1 MTAHVPPRCGM
12 GDVMI
17 WVLFSKPHTHPKSRV
32 FKVSSRVKT
41 LVSSGLQSHPDS
53 ASRWV
58 PPENRGF
65 NLHSSAPFL
74 WWVTHSH
81 SRVSSSSLPFG
92 KWSWW
97 GFEVQGQKS
106 WCCDNSYDK
115 VPAERRAAGT
125 GFISSES
132 RGLLQGDIFGR
143 RKNLQS
149 GKAKT
154 SVTAE
159 VCRYTQVRKSDPDLG
174 TLCFF

>member
-125 GFISSES
+125 GLISSVSHVVFCRETFLVEG
-132 RGLLQGDIFGR
+132 RICKVGKQKLQS
-143 RKNLQS
+143 LQRCVVIPRS
-149 GKAKT
+149 GKAIQT
-154 SVTAE
+154 
-159 VCRYTQVRKSDPDLG
+159 
-174 TLCFF
+174 